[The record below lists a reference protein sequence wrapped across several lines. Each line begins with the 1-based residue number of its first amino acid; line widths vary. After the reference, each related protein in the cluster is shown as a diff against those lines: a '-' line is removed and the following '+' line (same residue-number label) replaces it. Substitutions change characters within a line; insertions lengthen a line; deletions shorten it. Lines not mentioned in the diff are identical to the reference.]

1 MDGIINVLKPA
12 GMTSFDVVAQV
23 RKICKI
29 KKVGHTGTLDP
40 DAVGVLPICV
50 GKATRMVQFLM
61 EDHKF
66 YRGEVTLG
74 IETDT
79 LDATGEVLIQNEVG
93 EILPEKLEKVL
104 NQFRGSIQQIPPMV
118 SALKHEGKRLYELA
132 RKGIEV
138 EREPRNVQIY
148 KLRSFRVQ
156 IPRFWI
162 DVECSKGTY
171 IRTLAQDIGR
181 SLGCG
186 AHLSYLIRTGTGQFS
201 LEDSVTLQE
210 IQQAAQE
217 NRLSDVILPIDW
229 GIRSLPKVTLQDR
242 AVHFAVNGSPLR
254 KGNYQDYPNGLQ
266 TGDRVRVYGSERF
279 ISLSEVI
286 DGEEQVLKP
295 VKVFA

>member
-23 RKICKI
+23 RKICRV

-79 LDATGEVLIQNEVG
+79 LDAAGEVLAQNKVG
-93 EILPEKLEKVL
+93 EIPPEELDKALD
-104 NQFRGSIQQIPPMV
+104 QFRGSIQQIPPMV

-138 EREPRNVQIY
+138 EREPRDVEIY

-181 SLGCG
+181 NLGCG

-201 LEDSVTLQE
+201 LEDSITLQE
-210 IQQAAQE
+210 IQQAADE
-217 NRLSDVILPIDW
+217 NRLSDVMLPMDW

-242 AVHFAVNGSPLR
+242 AVHFAVNGTQLR
-254 KGNYQDYPNGLQ
+254 KGNYQDYPKELQ
-266 TGDRVRVYGSERF
+266 TGDRVRVYGPEGF

-286 DGEEQVLKP
+286 DGEEQILKP